1 VISIPNRRFAC
12 ALSRATFQGDLQPRQ
27 HRPAHIVLMRG
38 GVTEHRQQPITL
50 GRTDTAP
57 EAVHDLNHLIA

>member
-1 VISIPNRRFAC
+1 
-12 ALSRATFQGDLQPRQ
+12 
-27 HRPAHIVLMRG
+27 MRG